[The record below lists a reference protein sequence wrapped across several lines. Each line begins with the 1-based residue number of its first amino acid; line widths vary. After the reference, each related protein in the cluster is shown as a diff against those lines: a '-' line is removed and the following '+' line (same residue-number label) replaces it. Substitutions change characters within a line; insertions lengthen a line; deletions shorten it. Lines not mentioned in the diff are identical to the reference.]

1 MSTREA
7 RDQLEGVIDLCK
19 SVQDGALD
27 PFDIDTDY
35 VLSVIRRYYP
45 LVTSFDDFCL
55 DAAAIKEL
63 SAVLERQKEW
73 IQHQSTTLYKDP
85 FMLSQQLMM
94 MDIGA
99 IANALLKSWHPIL
112 ELQQVSARTL
122 AESLGYWGDLLPFA
136 ERWDDLNVDEVE
148 AGTATF
154 DQARELGFIPEEGFS
169 EILEAFWQE
178 MKERLAEAEG
188 IGYWDWIG
196 ADTYEETV
204 KRAYLTS
211 FLVSYG
217 YAIIQMDRFGYDV
230 TLSPLGEQ
238 DTNSEGGKFSLPV
251 MVDYQEW
258 LKWRE
263 G

>member
-7 RDQLEGVIDLCK
+7 REQLEGVIDLCR
-19 SVQDGALD
+19 SVYDGALD

-45 LVTSFDDFCL
+45 LVASFDDFCL

-63 SAVLERQKEW
+63 STVLERQQEW

-122 AESLGYWGDLLPFA
+122 AESLGYWGDLLPFD
-136 ERWDDLNVDEVE
+136 ERWNDLDVDQVE

-169 EILEAFWQE
+169 EILEAFWRE
-178 MKERLAEAEG
+178 MKEKLEGAEG
-188 IGYWDWIG
+188 IAYWDWIG

-217 YAIIQMDRFGYDV
+217 YAVIQMDRFGDDV

-258 LKWRE
+258 LRWRE